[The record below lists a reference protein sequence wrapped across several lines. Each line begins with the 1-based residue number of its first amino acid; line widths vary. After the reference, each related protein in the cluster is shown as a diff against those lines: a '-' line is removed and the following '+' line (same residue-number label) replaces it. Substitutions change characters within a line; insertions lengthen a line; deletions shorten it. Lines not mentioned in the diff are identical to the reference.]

1 MPQLEASARAQRTDD
16 VPAAEFTLTVTF
28 RNGGDQPARLNRH
41 QASHPALVLDVRDS
55 KGDVVLL
62 APPSGPDEQ
71 DLAPGEPIAPGA
83 EGTLSYAGF
92 LDTDL
97 PAGDYRVRYFG
108 AFEPLGGSQD
118 DPLRSDWLGFSIRP
132 QRAFPP
138 GKRIPGLQPPLPP
151 GSATERIDLS
161 TSVLRAV
168 WTYVSRVR
176 CWIVCWFTQRFF
188 GRTCNRIVTS
198 EFDEQRTE
206 TISNA
211 PAGSEAWNGTYSWRT
226 RFLLRIDESQC
237 QATVTIRV
245 RLVGAITAP
254 QRSAWEAAIEA
265 AWNNRFKLCAG
276 CSCCCPDG
284 MAIVCDLQFVASGE
298 HQVVNVGT
306 TTTNMGNWG
315 ATDTVDVSHEFGH
328 MLGALDEYF
337 TVNGTNWGLGRQPGG
352 AVMNN
357 PANPPAARHYETV
370 RAAAAFLLA
379 SPLQTI
385 AQGTACP

>member
-1 MPQLEASARAQRTDD
+1 MPQLEASARAERTEE
-16 VPAAEFTLTVTF
+16 VPAGEFSVTLAF
-28 RNGGDQPARLNRH
+28 RNGSNQPARLNLH

-83 EGTLSYAGF
+83 EVTVSYSGF
-92 LDTDL
+92 LDRDL
-97 PAGDYRVRYFG
+97 PPGEYRVRYFG
-108 AFEPLGGSQD
+108 EFEPLGGSKD
-118 DPLRSDWLGFSIRP
+118 DPLVSDWLVFSVRR
-132 QRAFPP
+132 QRGFPP
-138 GKRIPGLQPPLPP
+138 GERIPGLQPPLPP
-151 GSATERIDLS
+151 GSPPERIDLS
-161 TSVLRAV
+161 TVVLRAIV
-168 WTYVSRVR
+168 LYVARIR
-176 CWIVCWFTQRFF
+176 CWIVCWFTQRLG
-188 GRTCNRIVTS
+188 GRSCNRILAS
-198 EFDEQRTE
+198 EFDEARTE

-211 PAGSEAWNGTYSWRT
+211 PAGSEAWNGTYSWHT
-226 RFLLRIDESQC
+226 RFLLGIDESLC
-237 QATVTIRV
+237 WATVTIRV
-245 RLVGAITAP
+245 RLVGAITP
-254 QRSAWEAAIEA
+254 VQRAAWETAIEA

-276 CSCCCPDG
+276 CWCCCPDG
-284 MAIVCDLQFVASGE
+284 IAIVCDIQFVTSAE

-315 ATDTVDVSHEFGH
+315 ASDTVDISHEFGH

-337 TVNGTNWGLGRQPGG
+337 TVNGTNWGLGRQPTG

-370 RAAAAFLLA
+370 RAAATSLLS

-385 AQGTACP
+385 AQGTGCP